1 MKAKRAIVIVVSLIF
16 VAAVVLFG
24 FSWSSRAAAQ
34 PDGVVTPIVGKPK
47 VVFAS
52 GSFPVDA
59 EEISVVLA
67 PGESEL
73 LNNFPALK
81 SVDLSGSECYEEFLA
96 WAEEHPDVSLRYSV
110 ALPDGSTVDN
120 SAESL
125 DLSSF
130 DAQGVSAVLEN
141 CKYLPKLKSID
152 LGRLDAERAIAP
164 EAMTALREANPEL
177 SFKYSCTI
185 AGKTVDNSTESLDL
199 SGLSRDDALLAAQ
212 LLPGMSSLKS
222 VHLGYEGD
230 GGVSWDDI
238 AMLQDACPDISFGYL
253 FTRFGQE
260 LNINSETLN
269 FSHTTMND
277 EGAEVRS
284 FLPYMKNCTYL
295 DMDFCNVSNE
305 AMDSIRQ
312 DYPNIKVVWRI
323 WFADEYSVRTDVERI
338 LASKPSVGGTI
349 GDKEAAVFK
358 YCSDLKYLD
367 LGHNEAVTDLSF
379 VYGMPN
385 LEVLNVAMNPVVDLT
400 PLASCTH
407 LEYLDLHSTKVAD
420 LSPLA
425 GLTELRHLNIGN
437 TNVTDISPIYGLT
450 DLERFWI
457 GSNTPVPAEQAEQ
470 MRQSAPNCE
479 VNNETYD
486 PEGGR
491 WRVTGYTELSL
502 ALYEET
508 GWLQEVLHPRYE
520 LLREQFGF
528 TDNDYAFS
536 WNDPLY

>member
-1 MKAKRAIVIVVSLIF
+1 MKAKKPVVIVVSLIF

-34 PDGVVTPIVGKPK
+34 PEGVITPIIGKPK
-47 VVFAS
+47 VIFAA

-59 EEISVVLA
+59 EEISVALTPEELA
-67 PGESEL
+67 L
-73 LNNFPALK
+73 LDNFPALK
-81 SVDLSGSECYEEFLA
+81 SADLSGSDCYDEILA
-96 WAEEHPDVSLRYSV
+96 WAAEHPKVSVRYTV

-125 DLSSF
+125 DLSGF
-130 DAQGVSAVLEN
+130 DAQGMSAGLEN
-141 CKYLPKLKSID
+141 CKYLPKLKSVD
-152 LGRLDAERAIAP
+152 LGKLDSQRIVAP
-164 EAMTALREANPEL
+164 EVMAALREMNPEL
-177 SFKYSCTI
+177 SFEYSCTI
-185 AGKTVDNSTESLDL
+185 AGKKADNSTKNLDL
-199 SGLSRDDALLAAQ
+199 SGMSHEDALLAAQ

-222 VHLGYEGD
+222 VDLGREGD

-238 AMLQDACPDISFGYL
+238 AMLQNACPNISFGYL
-253 FTRFGQE
+253 FTRFDQE
-260 LNINSETLN
+260 LNINSEVLN

-295 DMDFCNVSNE
+295 DMDFCKVSNE
-305 AMDSIRQ
+305 AMDSIRT

-323 WFADEYSVRTDVERI
+323 WFANEYSVRTDVERI

-349 GDKEAAVFK
+349 DSHEASVLK

-367 LGHNEAVTDLSF
+367 LGHNEAIDDLSF

-385 LEVLNVAMNPVVDLT
+385 LEVLNVAMNPVSDLS

-407 LEYLDLHSTKVAD
+407 LEYLDLHSTQVAD

-450 DLERFWI
+450 ELERFWI
-457 GSNTPVPAEQAEQ
+457 GCNTPVPAEQAEK
-470 MRQSAPNCE
+470 MRQSAPDCE
-479 VNNETYD
+479 VNTESFD

-520 LLREQFGF
+520 LLRKQFGF